1 MDYRNASF
9 LYEQAIEIE
18 QDIVTDFSSN
28 KITDSSIN
36 VNLHHPLEDTGLCK
50 RQLNNMQIVLIR
62 QRVFRYLKGML
73 DWLATR
79 TGDVLA

>member
-28 KITDSSIN
+28 KITDS
-36 VNLHHPLEDTGLCK
+36 
-50 RQLNNMQIVLIR
+50 M
-62 QRVFRYLKGML
+62 
-73 DWLATR
+73 
-79 TGDVLA
+79 